1 MTKVLLTG
9 ASGYIGKHVLLR
21 LLLDGY
27 TVVASVRSLSRA
39 DEVREAVLPRLAKNF
54 DLDKQLGFVELDL
67 EQDSGWDKALAGVDV
82 LMHTASPF
90 PIAQPKD
97 ENDLIRPAVEG
108 TLRALRAAHSAGV
121 KRVILTSSVA
131 AIDGNDF
138 PPGKSTLDETM
149 WTDINHPLG
158 SSAYT
163 KSKTLA
169 EQAAWDYVK
178 TSAPEISLTT
188 INPALVIGAPLDKN
202 FGSSVGVMERVLK
215 AVDPL
220 LPDVAFSV
228 VDVQDVARMHVEA
241 IKVEASKGERVL
253 AASETLSFVEIAK
266 IIKAAYPD
274 RKINTTQAPN
284 FVIRILALFDKEIK
298 SIVPL
303 LGKRRP
309 ADSTKAK
316 TLLGIK
322 FMPAKQS
329 IIETCD
335 FLIQNGFGNKKWF

>member
-9 ASGYIGKHVLLR
+9 ASGYIGKHVALR

-39 DEVREAVLPRLAKNF
+39 DEVRDAVSSRLPKNF
-54 DLDKQLGFVELDL
+54 DLAKNLTFVELDL
-67 EQDSGWDKALAGVDV
+67 EKDSGWDKALEGVDV
-82 LMHTASPF
+82 LLHTASPF
-90 PIAQPKD
+90 PIAQPKN

-108 TLRALRAAHSAGV
+108 TLRALKAAHKAGV
-121 KRVILTSSVA
+121 KRVVLTSSVA

-138 PPGKSTLDETM
+138 PAGKTSLDETM

-158 SSAYT
+158 NSAYT

-169 EQAAWDYVK
+169 EKAAWNYVK
-178 TSAPEISLTT
+178 TTAPEIALTT
-188 INPALVIGAPLDKN
+188 INPALVTGAPLDKN

-215 AVDPL
+215 AVDPM
-220 LPDVAFSV
+220 LPDVAFSI
-228 VDVQDVARMHVEA
+228 VDVQDVAQMHVNA
-241 IKVEASKGERVL
+241 IKVDASKGERVL
-253 AASETLSFVEIAK
+253 AASETLSFVEISK

-274 RKINTTQAPN
+274 RKVNTFQAPN
-284 FVIRILALFDKEIK
+284 FVIRMLSLFDKEIK
-298 SIVPL
+298 SVVPL

-309 ADSTKAK
+309 ANSTKAK

-329 IIETCD
+329 IVETCD
-335 FLIQNGFGNKKWF
+335 FLIENGFAKKK

>member
-9 ASGYIGKHVLLR
+9 ASGYIGKHVALR

-39 DEVREAVLPRLAKNF
+39 DEVRDAVSPRLPKNF
-54 DLDKQLGFVELDL
+54 DLGKHLTFVELDL
-67 EQDSGWDKALAGVDV
+67 EKDSGWDKALEGVDV
-82 LMHTASPF
+82 LLHTASPF

-108 TLRALRAAHSAGV
+108 TLRALKAAHKAGV
-121 KRVILTSSVA
+121 KRVVLTSSVA
-131 AIDGNDF
+131 AIDGTDF
-138 PPGKSTLDETM
+138 PAGKTSLDETM

-158 SSAYT
+158 NSPYT

-169 EQAAWDYVK
+169 EQAAWNFVK
-178 TSAPEISLTT
+178 TTAPEIALTT
-188 INPALVIGAPLDKN
+188 INPALVTGAPLDKS

-215 AVDPL
+215 AVDPM
-220 LPDVAFSV
+220 LPDVAFSI
-228 VDVQDVARMHVEA
+228 VDVQDVAQMHVSA
-241 IKVEASKGERVL
+241 IKVDASKGERFL

-274 RKINTTQAPN
+274 RKVNTFQAPN
-284 FVIRILALFDKEIK
+284 FVIRMLSLFDKEIK
-298 SIVPL
+298 SVVPL

-309 ADSTKAK
+309 ANSTKAH

-322 FMPAKQS
+322 FMSANQS
-329 IIETCD
+329 IVETCNY
-335 FLIQNGFGNKKWF
+335 LIQNKFV

>member
-1 MTKVLLTG
+1 VTKVLLTG
-9 ASGYIGKHVLLR
+9 ASGYIGKHVALR

-27 TVVASVRSLSRA
+27 TVVASVRSLSRV
-39 DEVREAVLPRLAKNF
+39 DEVRDAVSPRLPKNF
-54 DLDKQLGFVELDL
+54 DLGKHLTFVELDL
-67 EQDSGWDKALAGVDV
+67 EKDSGWDKALEGVDV
-82 LMHTASPF
+82 LLHTASPF

-108 TLRALRAAHSAGV
+108 TLRALKAAHKAGV
-121 KRVILTSSVA
+121 KRVVLTSSVA
-131 AIDGNDF
+131 AIDGTDF
-138 PPGKSTLDETM
+138 PAGKTSLDETM

-158 SSAYT
+158 NSAYT

-169 EQAAWDYVK
+169 EKAAWDFVK
-178 TSAPEISLTT
+178 TTAPEIALTT
-188 INPALVIGAPLDKN
+188 INPALVTGAPLDKN

-215 AVDPL
+215 AVDPM
-220 LPDVAFSV
+220 LPDVAFSI
-228 VDVQDVARMHVEA
+228 VDVQDVAQMHVNA
-241 IKVEASKGERVL
+241 IKVEASKGERFL

-274 RKINTTQAPN
+274 RKVNTYQAPN
-284 FVIRILALFDKEIK
+284 FVIRMLSLFDKEIK
-298 SIVPL
+298 SVVPL

-309 ADSTKAK
+309 ANSSKAQ

-322 FMPAKQS
+322 FIPAKQS

-335 FLIQNGFGNKKWF
+335 FLIKNGFAKKK